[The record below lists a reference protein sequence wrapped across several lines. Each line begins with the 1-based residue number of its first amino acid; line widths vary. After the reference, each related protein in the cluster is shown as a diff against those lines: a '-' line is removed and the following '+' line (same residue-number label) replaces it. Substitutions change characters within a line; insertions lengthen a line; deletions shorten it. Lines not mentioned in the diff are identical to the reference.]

1 MSTRSTLLKVVL
13 PILILAVGVVGMR
26 VLVGSKQVP
35 AKLERRSPGALVE
48 VMTVAPADHEV
59 TVYAT
64 GTVVA
69 AQEAAITPEV
79 TGRVVWLAP
88 NLVAGGFF
96 HAGEP
101 LFEIEATDYRLAVER
116 ARAAVAK
123 GSLDLATVESQAA
136 VARRE
141 WQNLKSGDGA
151 PPHPLVVYEP
161 QVANAQ
167 ANLAAAKAALEQAE
181 LDLKRTRVVAP
192 FDCRV
197 RSETV
202 DQGQYLRAGVEV
214 ARIAGTARAEVV
226 VPLPLEELRHL
237 RVPRPT
243 EAGKSGAVGSPATL
257 ILTVD
262 DQQYRWSG
270 RVVRSLGE
278 VDPAGRMARV
288 VAAVDDPYG
297 LHGAGSDG
305 RPELALGL
313 FVAVELHGATL
324 PGVFPI
330 PRSALRPGETVW
342 LVDDAGQLQ
351 IRPVEVARREREQ
364 VCISQGLT
372 AGDRVVLTALSGAAN
387 GMALRPVEVE
397 PPPAI
402 TGTDEV
408 KG

>member
-1 MSTRSTLLKVVL
+1 V
-13 PILILAVGVVGMR
+13 A
-26 VLVGSKQVP
+26 SKKVP
-35 AKLERRSPGALVE
+35 AKVERRSPGALVE
-48 VMTVAPADHEV
+48 VMTVRPVDHEV
-59 TVYAT
+59 TVFAT
-64 GTVVA
+64 GTVTA

-96 HAGEP
+96 QAGEP

-123 GSLDLATVESQAA
+123 AELDLATVESQAA

-141 WQNLKSGDGA
+141 WQNLKSGDGE
-151 PPHPLVVYEP
+151 PPNPLVVYEP

-167 ANLAAAKAALEQAE
+167 ATLAASKAALEQAE
-181 LDLKRTRVVAP
+181 LDLKRTRVAAP

-197 RSETV
+197 RSESV
-202 DQGQYLRAGVEV
+202 DTGQYLRAGVEV
-214 ARIAGTARAEVV
+214 ARVAGTDRAEVV

-243 EAGKSGAVGSPATL
+243 EAGKSAGGSPVTL
-257 ILTVD
+257 TLTVD
-262 DQQYRWSG
+262 DRHYRWAG

-288 VAAVDDPYG
+288 VVAVDDPYG
-297 LHGAGSDG
+297 LHDADPDG

-313 FVAVELHGATL
+313 FVEVEFHGATL

-330 PRSALRPGETVW
+330 PRSALRPGQTVW
-342 LVDDAGQLQ
+342 LVDDSQLLQ
-351 IRPVEVARREREQ
+351 IRPVEVARRERDE
-364 VCISQGLT
+364 VCIAQGLT

-397 PPPAI
+397 PPPRI
-402 TGTDEV
+402 TGTGEA
-408 KG
+408 G

>member
-1 MSTRSTLLKVVL
+1 MSTRSTLFKVVL
-13 PILILAVGVVGMR
+13 PVLILAAGVAGMKL
-26 VLVGSKQVP
+26 LVASKQVP
-35 AKLERRSPGALVE
+35 AKVERRSPGALVE
-48 VMTVAPADHEV
+48 VMTVQPEDHPV

-64 GTVVA
+64 GTVTA

-88 NLVAGGFF
+88 NMVAGGFF
-96 HAGEP
+96 RTGER

-123 GSLDLATVESQAA
+123 ADLDLATVKSQAA

-141 WQNLKSGDGA
+141 WQNLKSEDGA
-151 PPHPLVVYEP
+151 PPNPLVVYEP

-167 ANLAAAKAALEQAE
+167 ANLTAAKAALEQAE
-181 LDLKRTRVVAP
+181 LDLKRTQVVAP

-197 RSETV
+197 RSESV
-202 DQGQYLRAGVEV
+202 DTGQYLRAGVEV
-214 ARIAGTARAEVV
+214 ARVAGTDRAEVV
-226 VPLPLEELRHL
+226 VPLPLEELHHL

-243 EAGKSGAVGSPATL
+243 EVGKATVGAPATL
-257 ILTVD
+257 TLTVD
-262 DQQYRWSG
+262 DQQHRWSG

-278 VDPAGRMARV
+278 VDPAGRMVRV
-288 VAAVDDPYG
+288 VVAVDDPYG
-297 LHGAGSDG
+297 LHGAHRDG

-313 FVAVELHGATL
+313 FVEVELHGAPL

-330 PRSALRPGETVW
+330 PRSALRAGETVW
-342 LVDDAGQLQ
+342 LVDGAGQLQ
-351 IRPVEVARREREQ
+351 IRPVEVARRERDE
-364 VCISQGLT
+364 VCISRGLA

-387 GMALRPVEVE
+387 GMALRPVEEE

-402 TGTDEV
+402 TGTGEA
-408 KG
+408 G

>member
-13 PILILAVGVVGMR
+13 PVLILAVGIAGMKA
-26 VLVGSKQVP
+26 LVASRQVP
-35 AKLERRSPGALVE
+35 AKVEHRSPGALVE
-48 VMTVAPADHEV
+48 VMTVAPVDHEV

-64 GTVVA
+64 GTVAA

-79 TGRVVWLAP
+79 TGRVVWLAS
-88 NLVAGGFF
+88 NMVAGGFF
-96 HAGEP
+96 RAGER

-123 GSLDLATVESQAA
+123 ADLDVATVESQAA

-141 WQNLKSGDGA
+141 WQNLKNGDGE
-151 PPHPLVVYEP
+151 PPNPLVIYEP
-161 QVANAQ
+161 QAANAK

-197 RSETV
+197 RSESV
-202 DQGQYLRAGVEV
+202 DVGQYLRAGVEV
-214 ARIAGTARAEVV
+214 ARVAGTGRAEVV

-243 EAGKSGAVGSPATL
+243 EAGKSAAGSPATL
-257 ILTVD
+257 TLTVD
-262 DQQYRWSG
+262 DQQYRWDG
-270 RVVRSLGE
+270 RLVRSLGE
-278 VDPAGRMARV
+278 VDPVGRMARV
-288 VAAVDDPYG
+288 VVAVDDPYG
-297 LHGAGSDG
+297 LHGAHADG

-313 FVAVELHGATL
+313 FVEVELHGATL
-324 PGVFPI
+324 PGVFSI

-387 GMALRPVEVE
+387 GMALRPVEVAH
-397 PPPAI
+397 PPAI
-402 TGTDEV
+402 TGAGEA

>member
-1 MSTRSTLLKVVL
+1 MSTRSTRLKVIL
-13 PILILAVGVVGMR
+13 PVLILAVGAVGMKA
-26 VLVGSKQVP
+26 LVASRQVP
-35 AKLERRSPGALVE
+35 AKVVHRSPGALVE
-48 VMTVAPADHEV
+48 VMTVQPEDHEV

-64 GTVVA
+64 GTVAA

-96 HAGEP
+96 HAGDP

-141 WQNLKSGDGA
+141 WQNLKSGDGE
-151 PPHPLVVYEP
+151 PPNPLVVYEP

-181 LDLKRTRVVAP
+181 LDLTRTRVVAP
-192 FDCRV
+192 FDCRI
-197 RSETV
+197 RSESV
-202 DQGQYLRAGVEV
+202 DAGQYLRAGVEV
-214 ARIAGTARAEVV
+214 GRVAGTARAEVV

-237 RVPRPT
+237 RVPRPAET
-243 EAGKSGAVGSPATL
+243 AKSAAAGSPATL
-257 ILTVD
+257 ILPVD
-262 DQQYRWSG
+262 DQQYRWPG

-288 VAAVDDPYG
+288 VVAVDDPFG
-297 LHGAGSDG
+297 LHGTHTDS
-305 RPELALGL
+305 RPDLALGL
-313 FVAVELHGATL
+313 FVEVELHGATL

-342 LVDDAGQLQ
+342 LVDDAGQLL
-351 IRPVEVARREREQ
+351 IRPVTVARREREE
-364 VCISQGLT
+364 VCISRGLA

-387 GMALRPVEVE
+387 GMALRPVEVD
-397 PPPAI
+397 PPPRI
-402 TGTDEV
+402 TGAEEV